1 MHMLDDLFAQLEVVV
16 QNLIDTIGE
25 ETELHRHEWDAK
37 VRGWMN
43 SQDDR
48 LEARKWNSD
57 IQALA
62 PSLDRINIRGKVRQ
76 LEERRDLLTLRIKA
90 VIHSA

>member
-1 MHMLDDLFAQLEVVV
+1 MLESLFADLEVVV
-16 QNLIDTIGE
+16 QELIDAIGE
-25 ETELHRHEWDAK
+25 ETELHHQEWDAK

-57 IQALA
+57 IQALQ
-62 PSLDRINIRGKVRQ
+62 PSLDRINLRGKVRQ
-76 LEERRDLLTLRIKA
+76 LEERRDLLVLRIKA
-90 VIHSA
+90 AIHAQG